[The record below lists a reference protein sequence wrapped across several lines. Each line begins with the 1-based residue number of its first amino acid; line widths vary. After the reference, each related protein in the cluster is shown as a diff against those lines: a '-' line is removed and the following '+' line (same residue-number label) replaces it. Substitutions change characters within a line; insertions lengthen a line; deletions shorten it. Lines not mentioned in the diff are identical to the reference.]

1 MEQTNAA
8 PRKKKRAPLWA
19 VILTDVLLIGTV
31 LIVFAL
37 FHHVLPKKGGE
48 PVMVVTTAQST
59 TGGTTA
65 AGATTAPVQVL
76 TWKEKFAPHFTDTVV
91 QTSNTY
97 TGPNVSINIE
107 KKTSGSGNSLVS
119 YYVADIYIA
128 DIECFGTYLA
138 ENTYGSGYRDT
149 VPNMDIASG
158 ALLAMTGDYY
168 GNSAGNNGG
177 VVVRNGKLYRAEA
190 TDCDVCALYYDGTV
204 RVFAPGAFDAKE
216 AVRQGVWQAWTFG
229 PMLLDSAGKAMTSFN
244 SSVTVQNPRSG
255 FGYYEPG
262 HYCFILVDGRQDGY
276 SVGVTMAQYAKI
288 FEQLG
293 CKSAYNLDG
302 GQSAAMTFNDTFVNQ
317 PYKGGR
323 SVSDCL
329 IIREVQP

>member
-1 MEQTNAA
+1 MDKTNAA
-8 PRKKKRAPLWA
+8 PRKKKRASLWA
-19 VILTDVLLIGTV
+19 VILTDVLLIGAV

-37 FHHVLPKKGGE
+37 FHHVLPQQGGE
-48 PVMVVTTAQST
+48 PVMVITTAQSATGDT
-59 TGGTTA
+59 TQ
-65 AGATTAPVQVL
+65 AGATTAPVAV
-76 TWKEKFAPHFTDTVV
+76 TWKEKFAQHFTDTVV
-91 QTSNTY
+91 QTADSY
-97 TGPNVSINIE
+97 TSPNVSIAVE
-107 KKTSGSGNSLVS
+107 KKTSGSGNSLVT

-149 VPNMDIASG
+149 VPNMDMASG

-168 GNSAGNNGG
+168 GNSAGNTGG
-177 VVVRNGKLYRAEA
+177 VVIRNGKLYRAEA
-190 TDCDVCALYYDGTV
+190 TDNDVCALYYDGMV
-204 RVFAPGAFDAKE
+204 RVFAPGAFDAQE
-216 AVRQGVWQAWTFG
+216 AVKQGVWQAWTFG
-229 PMLLDSAGKAMTSFN
+229 PMLLDAGGKAMTSFN

-293 CKSAYNLDG
+293 CVCAYNLDG
-302 GQSAAMTFNDTFVNQ
+302 GQSAVMTFNDTFVNQ

>member
-1 MEQTNAA
+1 MEPSNTA
-8 PRKKKRAPLWA
+8 PRKKKRMPLWA

-37 FHHVLPKKGGE
+37 FHHVLPQKGGE
-48 PVMVVTTAQST
+48 PVMVVTTAQSSAGET
-59 TGGTTA
+59 TKAGDTTS
-65 AGATTAPVQVL
+65 PVSL
-76 TWKEKFAPHFTDTVV
+76 TWKEKFAGHFTDTVV
-91 QTSNTY
+91 QTADSY
-97 TGPNVSINIE
+97 TSPNVSIQIQ
-107 KKTSGSGNSLVS
+107 KVTTGSGNSLVTYS
-119 YYVADIYIA
+119 VADIYIA

-149 VPNMDIASG
+149 VPDMDIASG

-190 TDCDVCALYYDGTV
+190 TDCDVGALYYDGTV
-204 RVFAPGAFDAKE
+204 RVFAPGTFDARE
-216 AVRQGVWQAWTFG
+216 AVSRGVWQAWTFG
-229 PMLLDSAGKAMTSFN
+229 PMLLDADGKAMKTFN

-302 GQSAAMTFNDTFVNQ
+302 GQSAAMTFNDTFVNR